1 MEISPNTKA
10 RHLLCVSLQTSLEKE
25 LKRNTKRDEKKDRY
39 KAKEHAS
46 QMIIIKTHSAL

>member
-1 MEISPNTKA
+1 MLKSTNYSVKRTE
-10 RHLLCVSLQTSLEKE
+10 EKHQRRK
-25 LKRNTKRDEKKDRY
+25 LKREIQRV